1 MNSWL
6 LLSLFT
12 AHLVGDFYC
21 QNDKLCRQKEAFK
34 IKSRFLYA
42 HSLIIGILSWIM
54 VPQTGFII
62 YAFVIAAK
70 SILRFKDSDTD
81 RTEYVLVGTLL
92 SFGIAIA
99 VGLITVKIKM

>member
-1 MNSWL
+1 MDN
-6 LLSLFT
+6 
-12 AHLVGDFYC
+12 
-21 QNDKLCRQKEAFK
+21 
-34 IKSRFLYA
+34 
-42 HSLIIGILSWIM
+42 